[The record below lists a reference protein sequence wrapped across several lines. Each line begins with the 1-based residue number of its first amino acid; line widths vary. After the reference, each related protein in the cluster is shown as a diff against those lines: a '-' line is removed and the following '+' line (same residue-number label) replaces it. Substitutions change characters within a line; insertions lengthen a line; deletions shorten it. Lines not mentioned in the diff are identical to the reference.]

1 MLDFAAK
8 EYVEL
13 AHNLGLIISSVQ
25 KRQPDTEMLGKAL
38 DRILRDAEALG
49 LSVTRDQIGVMMLEF
64 VEANPKGASLDPSG
78 YFRIK
83 GSTID
88 LGRFAHHI
96 ESVYSIL
103 KSELGSIPIKAV
115 PREKAKYL
123 APKWLTDS
131 LIYTNFP
138 NAWQEFQYAGHCHAY
153 GENTACAFHL
163 QRALEWGLKSLAV
176 HLGKRFDRNSWEKHL
191 QDIEKAL
198 IAKYDVAGPRTKE
211 EKFYSDA
218 ATQFGNMKV
227 AWRNPTMHIGAKY
240 DEGEAQYLLAT
251 VEKFIVHLAE
261 NNLKEPQ
268 P

>member
-138 NAWQEFQYAGHCHAY
+138 NAWQEFQYAGHCPAY
-153 GENTACAFHL
+153 GENTASGL
-163 QRALEWGLKSLAV
+163 SPQRAFWSGGRHAALGL
-176 HLGKRFDRNSWEKHL
+176 
-191 QDIEKAL
+191 
-198 IAKYDVAGPRTKE
+198 
-211 EKFYSDA
+211 
-218 ATQFGNMKV
+218 
-227 AWRNPTMHIGAKY
+227 
-240 DEGEAQYLLAT
+240 GE
-251 VEKFIVHLAE
+251 IVL
-261 NNLKEPQ
+261 
-268 P
+268 